1 MNAKNI
7 DSNINSIL
15 NILKET
21 EGVGIKEFA
30 LYSELLHTLKRMFKR
45 TGRDVK
51 MSHIDEIWDEI
62 REIKGGE

>member
-30 LYSELLHTLKRMFKR
+30 LYSELLHALKRMFKR

-62 REIKGGE
+62 REIKGEE